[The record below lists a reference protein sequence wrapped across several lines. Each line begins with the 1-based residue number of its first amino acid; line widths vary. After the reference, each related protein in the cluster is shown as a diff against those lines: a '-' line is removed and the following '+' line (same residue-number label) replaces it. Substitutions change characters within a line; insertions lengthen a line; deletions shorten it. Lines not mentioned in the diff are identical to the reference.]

1 MRTAA
6 LTVIGSCLLSGA
18 VAFLVARPAA
28 GPPAPSSFDG
38 PARVDQPAVPA
49 ESGDESEA
57 IVELRMQ
64 ITLLEDRVAGLESRG
79 ASGAREVPFA
89 APDDAAGPGGLV
101 AGVTPAEQSA
111 FRDEVTRVLEE
122 REARERAEAREA
134 EMEER
139 AEEAAKSYAEYDEVD
154 ARLNETV
161 SKLGDQL
168 GLGVQDRRV
177 IRDLLET
184 QNDRNREMTRLWSS
198 GDVDDEELG
207 RIFMENRAAHRAE
220 VLELVGPE
228 RLADYQGFLRAGG
241 LGGRFSYFTA
251 PWENW
256 ADAKGD
262 R

>member
-6 LTVIGSCLLSGA
+6 LTVIASCLLSGV
-18 VAFLVARPAA
+18 VALLVARPAA
-28 GPPAPSSFDG
+28 GPSAPSSFEA
-38 PARVDQPAVPA
+38 PARVEELPVPAVA
-49 ESGDESEA
+49 GEESEA
-57 IVELRMQ
+57 VVELRMQ
-64 ITLLEDRVAGLESRG
+64 IALLEDRIAGLESRG
-79 ASGAREVPFA
+79 ASGSREVPLA
-89 APDDAAGPGGLV
+89 ASGGAAGLGGLA
-101 AGVTPAEQSA
+101 AGGSPAELSA

-122 REARERAEAREA
+122 REAQERAEQRAA
-134 EMEER
+134 EMEGR
-139 AEEAAKSYAEYDEVD
+139 VKEAADSYAEYDEVD
-154 ARLNETV
+154 AGLDETV

-220 VLELVGPE
+220 VLELIGQE
-228 RLADYQGFLRAGG
+228 RLGAYQGFLRAGG

-256 ADAKGD
+256 ADAKAD